1 MTSEE
6 LRLTDADGS
15 RRLDAAIAANL
26 KRLGFGWRDGT
37 SCRADVDSGART
49 TGPPNTRRR
58 ILSWTMQES

>member
-6 LRLTDADGS
+6 LRLTDANGC

-37 SCRADVDSGART
+37 SCRTDVNSGARM
-49 TGPPNTRRR
+49 TGTPNARRR